1 MKPVGKCCSM
11 NLGSSQLHG
20 LLGPPKTPSWIAL
33 FSHFIL
39 IVTSGCP
46 PACVSLG
53 VTSKSS
59 IPSHAWAGAVQ
70 SRTAAN
76 AATSARA
83 TRTMGRAVAWRPS
96 VIVLAPIASF
106 TVGSLSNLASAI
118 PPAPV
123 VAGGSLAT
131 RLLPLV
137 VPLLLLFLL
146 LLRGGAFGG

>member
-1 MKPVGKCCSM
+1 MNTGALTRGTQKAVSDGSVGCGWTLKSGEKPKSGSTVPTCEPGGQRPNENSTISQIAVACGLPMKPVGKCCSM

-59 IPSHAWAGAVQ
+59 IPSHAWAG
-70 SRTAAN
+70 
-76 AATSARA
+76 
-83 TRTMGRAVAWRPS
+83 
-96 VIVLAPIASF
+96 
-106 TVGSLSNLASAI
+106 
-118 PPAPV
+118 
-123 VAGGSLAT
+123 
-131 RLLPLV
+131 
-137 VPLLLLFLL
+137 
-146 LLRGGAFGG
+146 